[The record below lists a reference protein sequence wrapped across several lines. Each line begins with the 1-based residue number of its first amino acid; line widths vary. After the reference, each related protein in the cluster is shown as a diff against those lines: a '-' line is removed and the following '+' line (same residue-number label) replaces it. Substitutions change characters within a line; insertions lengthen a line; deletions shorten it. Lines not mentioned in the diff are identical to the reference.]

1 MGVNTSRMMSATPL
15 HHELARS
22 ARALWL
28 AEATPPGTP
37 VTEAALAARL
47 SVSRTPLRAALRL
60 LEQAGVT
67 ARQGRAMVV
76 ANLARDL
83 PEEAARDPAETLAAE
98 IVRAHAE
105 GALQGALREAD
116 LMRQLDQP
124 RGVVSRA
131 LGRLEKLGV
140 VARNPAQGWHFAP
153 GLTTVEDRAAAQR
166 FRLVLEPAALL
177 EPGYRLD
184 PSFARSMRTGHEAVL
199 SRPWRDQHAVSFFE
213 MNAAFHAGLAA
224 GSGNRFFVD
233 AVEAQNRLRALRN
246 TDWRFGAERAHAS
259 CREHLR
265 VLDAL
270 ESGNPPRAAAL
281 LVEHLMSA
289 GP

>member
-1 MGVNTSRMMSATPL
+1 MLPTTAL
-15 HHELARS
+15 HHELARA

-28 AEATPPGTP
+28 AEATPPGTSIA
-37 VTEAALAARL
+37 EAALASRL

-60 LEQAGVT
+60 LEQAGIT
-67 ARQGRAMVV
+67 RREGRAMVL
-76 ANLARDL
+76 ADPARDL
-83 PEEAARDPAETLAAE
+83 PEKAARDATETLAAE
-98 IVRAHAE
+98 IVRANAE
-105 GALQGALREAD
+105 GALQDPLREAD
-116 LMRQLDQP
+116 LMRHFAQP
-124 RGVVSRA
+124 RGVVARA
-131 LGRLEKLGV
+131 LGQLAKLGM

-153 GLTTVEDRAAAQR
+153 GLTTAEDRAAAHR

-177 EPGYRLD
+177 EPSYRLD
-184 PSFARSMRTGHEAVL
+184 PGLARTMRAGHEAVL
-199 SRPWRDQHAVSFFE
+199 ARPWQDCDAVGFFE

-246 TDWRFGAERAHAS
+246 ADWRFGAERAHAS

-270 ESGNPPRAAAL
+270 EAGSPPRAAVL
-281 LVEHLMSA
+281 LVEHLVSA

>member
-1 MGVNTSRMMSATPL
+1 MAVNTSAMIPATPL
-15 HHELARS
+15 HHELARA
-22 ARALWL
+22 ARALFL

-60 LEQAGVT
+60 LEQAGIT
-67 ARQGRAMVV
+67 RREGRATL
-76 ANLARDL
+76 LADPTRDL
-83 PEEAARDPAETLAAE
+83 PEDTTRDPAETLAAE
-98 IVRAHAE
+98 MVRAHGE
-105 GALQGALREAD
+105 GTLQDPLREAD
-116 LMRQLDQP
+116 LMRHFAQP
-124 RGVVSRA
+124 RGVVARA
-131 LGRLEKLGV
+131 LGQLAKLGM

-153 GLTTVEDRAAAQR
+153 GLTSAEDRAAAQR
-166 FRLVLEPAALL
+166 FRLVVEPAALL

-184 PSFARSMRTGHEAVL
+184 PGFARTMRAGHEAVL
-199 SRPWRDQHAVSFFE
+199 ARPWRDQHAVAFFE

-246 TDWRFGAERAHAS
+246 ADWRFGEERAHAS

-270 ESGNPPRAAAL
+270 EAGSPPRAAAL
-281 LVEHLMSA
+281 LVEHLVSA
-289 GP
+289 GI

>member
-1 MGVNTSRMMSATPL
+1 MGVNTSAMMSATPL
-15 HHELARS
+15 HHELARA
-22 ARALWL
+22 ARALLL

-37 VTEAALAARL
+37 VTEAALATRL

-60 LEQAGVT
+60 LEQAGIT
-67 ARQGRAMVV
+67 ARCGRAMVV
-76 ANLARDL
+76 ADLARDL
-83 PEEAARDPAETLAAE
+83 PEDTARDPAETLAAE

-105 GALQGALREAD
+105 GALQGPLREAD

-153 GLTTVEDRAAAQR
+153 GLTSVEDRAAAQR
-166 FRLVLEPAALL
+166 FRLVLEPASLL

-184 PSFARSMRTGHEAVL
+184 PGFARTMRAGHEAVL
-199 SRPWRDQHAVSFFE
+199 ARPWRDQHAVGFFE

-281 LVEHLMSA
+281 LVEHLVSA

>member
-1 MGVNTSRMMSATPL
+1 MIPATPL
-15 HHELARS
+15 HHELARA

-37 VTEAALAARL
+37 VTEAALATRL
-47 SVSRTPLRAALRL
+47 SVSRTPLRSALRL
-60 LEQAGVT
+60 LEQAGIV
-67 ARQGRAMVV
+67 RRDGRATRL
-76 ANLARDL
+76 ADPARDL
-83 PEEAARDPAETLAAE
+83 PDDAARDPAELLAAE
-98 IVRAHAE
+98 MARAHAE
-105 GALQGALREAD
+105 GTLQDPLREAD
-116 LMRQLDQP
+116 LMRQFGQP
-124 RGVVSRA
+124 RGVVARA
-131 LGRLEKLGV
+131 LAQLAKLGMV
-140 VARNPAQGWHFAP
+140 VRNPAQGWRFAP
-153 GLTTVEDRAAAQR
+153 GLTSPADRAAAHR

-184 PSFARSMRTGHEAVL
+184 PALARSLRAAHEAVL
-199 SRPWRDQHAVSFFE
+199 ARRWQDRHAVGFFE

-246 TDWRFGAERAHAS
+246 ADWRFGAERARAS

-270 ESGNPPRAAAL
+270 EAGSPQRAAAL
-281 LVEHLMSA
+281 LVEHLLSA

>member
-1 MGVNTSRMMSATPL
+1 MMPPTPL
-15 HHELARS
+15 HHDLART

-60 LEQAGVT
+60 LEQAGIT
-67 ARQGRAMVV
+67 ARSGRATVV
-76 ANLARDL
+76 ANLACDL
-83 PEEAARDPAETLAAE
+83 PEEAARDPTETLAAD
-98 IVRAHAE
+98 IVRTHAE
-105 GALQGALREAD
+105 GALRSPLREAD
-116 LMRQLDQP
+116 LMRQLEQP

-131 LGRLEKLGV
+131 LGQLEKLGV

-153 GLTTVEDRAAAQR
+153 GLTTPEDRAAAQR

-184 PSFARSMRTGHEAVL
+184 AGFARTMRAGHQAVL
-199 SRPWRDQHAVSFFE
+199 ARRWRDQHAVGFFE

-224 GSGNRFFVD
+224 GSANRFFVD

-246 TDWRFGAERAHAS
+246 THWRFGAERAHAS
-259 CREHLR
+259 CREHLC

-270 ESGNPPRAAAL
+270 ESGNPPRAATL

>member
-1 MGVNTSRMMSATPL
+1 MTPSTAL
-15 HHELARS
+15 HHELARA
-22 ARALWL
+22 ARELWL

-37 VTEAALAARL
+37 VTEAMLAARL

-60 LEQAGVT
+60 LEQAGIV
-67 ARQGRAMVV
+67 RREGRAMVV
-76 ANLARDL
+76 ADLARDL
-83 PEEAARDPAETLAAE
+83 PEDAARDAAAILAAD
-98 IVRAHAE
+98 IVRAHVE
-105 GALQGALREAD
+105 GTLRDPLREAD
-116 LMRQLDQP
+116 LMRRFSQP
-124 RGVVSRA
+124 RGVLARA
-131 LGRLEKLGV
+131 LAQLEKLGI
-140 VARNPAQGWHFAP
+140 VARNPAQGWHFAT
-153 GLTTVEDRAAAQR
+153 GLTTPEDRVAALR
-166 FRLVLEPAALL
+166 FRLVVEPAALL

-184 PSFARSMRTGHEAVL
+184 PRFARAMRHRHEAVL
-199 SRPWRDQHAVSFFE
+199 ARPWRDRDAVGFFE

-246 TDWRFGAERAHAS
+246 VDWRFGAERAHAS

-270 ESGNPPRAAAL
+270 EAGSPPRAAAL
-281 LVEHLMSA
+281 LVEHLLSA